1 MKKKITTDQNNR
13 KRGDVHKGS
22 YRPRGSQKPPKQ
34 QPPKQQPPKQQPPK
48 QQQGGEKGKK
58 K

>member
-1 MKKKITTDQNNR
+1 MKKKITTDQKNQ

-22 YRPRGSQKPPKQ
+22 YRPRGSQIPPKQ

-48 QQQGGEKGKK
+48 QQQGGEKGGKE
-58 K
+58 